1 LLAGGLLA
9 RERIGPMSEI
19 TNELELIAEESLI
32 HQISDEALEAAA
44 DVKDK
49 ALNYTFGACTGLSV
63 CPA

>member
-1 LLAGGLLA
+1 
-9 RERIGPMSEI
+9 MSEI

-32 HQISDEALEAAA
+32 QQISDEALEAAA
-44 DVKDK
+44 DVKDR